1 MRSSIQKKPG
11 SSSPRPRLPS
21 SRSCPPGV
29 RLGPDRNT
37 GPRRAGTSGN
47 PGRAKPEFRVSASE
61 LSTLW
66 ARNPDFWAR
75 NPDFLGPESR
85 KSGSGFRER
94 NPGPPARA
102 DRKPRFGRP
111 DSRSARAVNPGWPA
125 PQSPGARIGK
135 PEQKTDSEGRGFGPG
150 SLLRPRS
157 LLPRVLPRQKKKEI
171 NPTHVAA
178 STSPTPSRSCTP
190 NGNLRRRSKLRPH
203 ASSRVGAGDGGECTW
218 RRVAA
223 SRHTAPG
230 SKPLHGTELMPADSE
245 STWRPHGQRCQAD
258 HRR

>member
-47 PGRAKPEFRVSASE
+47 PGRAKPEFGSRASE
-61 LSTLW
+61 LSTS
-66 ARNPDFWAR
+66 RAR

-102 DRKPRFGRP
+102 DRKPRLWGGAP
-111 DSRSARAVNPGWPA
+111 SRK
-125 PQSPGARIGK
+125 PGAKARPWRSEFRHRTPARVTLAPPVTSTAGPSYVSAVLATRGK
-135 PEQKTDSEGRGFGPG
+135 SENNFFYGLER
-150 SLLRPRS
+150 
-157 LLPRVLPRQKKKEI
+157 
-171 NPTHVAA
+171 
-178 STSPTPSRSCTP
+178 
-190 NGNLRRRSKLRPH
+190 
-203 ASSRVGAGDGGECTW
+203 
-218 RRVAA
+218 
-223 SRHTAPG
+223 
-230 SKPLHGTELMPADSE
+230 
-245 STWRPHGQRCQAD
+245 
-258 HRR
+258 